1 MIVNVYRYCDVS
13 TFHVLSPKLNKVFVF
28 CLILNVYCEIRR
40 SNIISLLRCRFSM
53 ISDLHMSQSDIDFN
67 CAHVT
72 VNLCLYKMC
81 EVFFG
86 GGGVMKEY
94 G

>member
-1 MIVNVYRYCDVS
+1 VIVNVYRYCDVS

-86 GGGVMKEY
+86 GGGS
-94 G
+94 